1 MENIEEKVE
10 AVETAPKAEKP
21 AKVEKAEK
29 TEHPL
34 AQKYDNMDEKAP
46 PKKSKKAPKKKVCPF
61 CTEKGRVIDYKE
73 AQKLKRY
80 ITEKGKIIPRRSNG
94 LCALHQREV
103 AQAIKRARTM
113 ALLPFKAE

>member
-1 MENIEEKVE
+1 
-10 AVETAPKAEKP
+10 
-21 AKVEKAEK
+21 
-29 TEHPL
+29 
-34 AQKYDNMDEKAP
+34 MDEKAP